1 MQNLRRHTVLPNQ
14 PLEFHIAAD
23 ARISKTDYCDDQAWV
38 ARIGSRDEAAIAF
51 QTQYGGRAGLVSLV
65 PMWRINDRVIYQA
78 QAYARQPAITT
89 FAPNFIQIEAALLP
103 DLELVARFLAMESR
117 AAGGQFTLRNHGVEA
132 LHLQLDLFGHVVIN
146 ERNQTLNVLTMA
158 DYSLAL
164 HLGEIGNLNPV
175 VTLEGA
181 SIEIYGGRISS
192 PKLGCCISLAPGA
205 EVRIPFVAAGL
216 ADMRDSFSVAMNW
229 LSRPWDQ
236 YFDQIDRRASAIPKI
251 STGKAEWD
259 LLIDLSYAQLV
270 KSLLDPTERL
280 PHHSL
285 VANRASNRGWSR
297 SGDGTDHARAWSG
310 QDPTLAY
317 LAVSAIANA
326 DSDMAKSVI
335 RNYLYVQDETGFI
348 DRQPGLAGQRQGV
361 LMMPILARLS
371 LLIVQQTD
379 DQDFAAEVLPA
390 LVAFF
395 GSWLATDAD
404 GDGVPEWQSE
414 RQLGYIAFP
423 TFGRGHAWAQGADIC
438 QMETPDLLAYLISE
452 ADALVNMASLVGDE
466 AIVEVVT
473 EKLDGLEAH
482 LEEFWDGASFNYRD
496 RDSHYT
502 SDGRQLLQRGA
513 GDQIH
518 QIGEELA
525 TPARLI
531 IRVVGGVS
539 QRPRITLHLDGKDG
553 DGDSC
558 TIEASV
564 DDFLWQNRQGVYT
577 TKEPLSQIER
587 IAVKG
592 LSRVYKVY
600 AQTIDSSRMDINSL
614 LPLWTGRL
622 TPQRAAKLVELALNK
637 AHFLQPNGLTMV
649 SASDRNYDP
658 SNARGGGGV
667 WMYWLTLVCEGML
680 KSGFTS
686 EATEIMKRVLDMLAR
701 VLAREGKLSRFYH
714 ADEAKGFGED
724 HHIGGIVP
732 LSLLNDVIGIRIVA
746 ADKVWVGGAFSW
758 GEAISVEQH
767 GVIAR
772 RSSDEIQINF
782 PSGHGVTLPADAPW
796 QLVQDPMP
804 LPLSTEAEETETL
817 GIPEVELPSEQDDD
831 QPLMIKVEDDSE
843 SAEGTST
850 VAPDHESPD
859 EDDTNKT

>member
-1 MQNLRRHTVLPNQ
+1 MQNLRRHTVLPDQ
-14 PLEFHIAAD
+14 PFEFHIAAD
-23 ARISKTDYCDDQAWV
+23 ARISKTDYCDDQVWV

-65 PMWRINDRVIYQA
+65 PMWRIDDRVIYQA
-78 QAYARQPAITT
+78 QSYARRPAITA

-117 AAGGQFTLRNHGVEA
+117 AAGGEFALRNLGVEA
-132 LHLQLDLFGHVVIN
+132 LDLQLDLFGHVVIN
-146 ERNQTLNVLTMA
+146 ARNQTLNVLTMA

-175 VTLEGA
+175 AVLEGA

-192 PKLGCCISLAPGA
+192 PKLGCRISLAPGA

-229 LSRPWDQ
+229 LSRPWDKS
-236 YFDQIDRRASAIPKI
+236 FDQIDRLAATIPKI
-251 STGKAEWD
+251 STGSSEWN

-270 KSLLDPTERL
+270 KSFLNPTAHL
-280 PHHSL
+280 PHQSL

-297 SGDGTDHARAWSG
+297 SGDGTDHPRAWSG

-317 LAVSAIANA
+317 LAVSAIANS
-326 DSDMAKSVI
+326 DSEMAKSII
-335 RNYLYVQDETGFI
+335 RNYLHVQDETGHI

-371 LLIVQQTD
+371 LKIVAQTD

-395 GSWLATDAD
+395 GRWLEADAD
-404 GDGVPEWQSE
+404 DDGVPEWQSE
-414 RQLGYIAFP
+414 RQLGYIALP
-423 TFGRGHAWAQGADIC
+423 TFGRGQAWAQGADIR

-452 ADALVNMASLVGDE
+452 ADALAQMATLVRDE
-466 AIVEVVT
+466 AIAEVVT
-473 EKLDGLEAH
+473 EKLKGLEER
-482 LEEFWDGASFNYRD
+482 LEEFWDGTRYAYRD
-496 RDSHYT
+496 RDSHFT

-525 TPARLI
+525 TPARLM

-539 QRPRITLHLDGKDG
+539 QRPRITLHLEGKNEGG
-553 DGDSC
+553 DNC

-577 TKEPLSQIER
+577 TKVPLSQVER

-600 AQTIDSSRMDINSL
+600 AQTIDSSKVDINGL

-622 TPQRAAKLVELALNK
+622 TLQRAAKLVELALDE
-637 AHFLQPNGLTMV
+637 AHFLRPNGLTMV

-658 SNARGGGGV
+658 SNARGGGGI
-667 WMYWLTLVCEGML
+667 WMYWLTLICEGML
-680 KSGFTS
+680 KAGFRA
-686 EATEIMKRVLDMLAR
+686 EATEILKRVLDMLAR

-732 LSLLNDVIGIRIVA
+732 VSLLNDVIGIRIVA
-746 ADKVWVGGAFSW
+746 ADKVWVGDAFTW
-758 GEAISVEQH
+758 GDPISVEQH
-767 GVIAR
+767 GVIVR
-772 RSSDEIQINF
+772 RSSDEIQIDF
-782 PSGHGVTLPADAPW
+782 PSGHSETLPADTPW
-796 QLVQDPMP
+796 RLVQDPMP
-804 LPLSTEAEETETL
+804 LPLSTEAEEIEIL
-817 GIPEVELPSEQDDD
+817 DMPEVELPSEQDDD
-831 QPLMIKVEDDSE
+831 EPLTIEVEDYSDSV
-843 SAEGTST
+843 EGSSPA
-850 VAPDHESPD
+850 APDHEPPAD
-859 EDDTNKT
+859 DDTDKT